1 MSEFGLERFEAGD
14 QAELVVVTGT
24 VGALAARD
32 LTEALEAAGRN
43 GARRVVVDVTDAE
56 IDDPDAVSGMYDLA
70 RLMRARDGL
79 VAIVVP
85 RKHVLRGIL
94 SATGVTQAF
103 TLYDSRRAALD
114 DLDLDG

>member
-1 MSEFGLERFEAGD
+1 VTEFELERFDAGD
-14 QAELVVVTGT
+14 DAELVVVTGT
-24 VGALAARD
+24 VGPLEARE

-56 IDDPDAVSGMYDLA
+56 IDDPDALSGLYDLA

-79 VAIVVP
+79 VAIAAP

-94 SATGVTQAF
+94 QATGVKQAF